1 MPGDLP
7 SGVIQ
12 LSNGNGPAH
21 QPQGPPMQQP
31 NNRGPAGMPL
41 NMQNQHMQPQNQP
54 MMHIGPPPSFP
65 PPPQHAVP
73 HDLRPRNTVEISDIR
88 SERFTEADARERLS
102 SYVVIRLEKTDNA
115 YDVDE
120 EGFPLTPTWEKVR
133 QITQT
138 DLSQQEIKRQVRVLE
153 RETKPLTE
161 KKAAC
166 SLAIQRQLE
175 LTQEKLS
182 QTDPDKR
189 FCYKLV
195 QFESKLRKLEERELQ
210 YIEKYNKG
218 SKKEKKSS
226 KKYVSTHLKKG
237 KSKPKYERVSITA
250 YFKRTPTPEQSG
262 LRLLEER
269 EQRMRMP
276 PPPQQMPVS
285 FPPVM
290 HPAGGPANLP
300 MHPANPGPPVNPGPP
315 INSMP
320 PPNTGPPA
328 GVQKGPPPPNN
339 QPKQAPPPNNP
350 PKPPT
355 QGKPDNAGKRGKEGK
370 EGKDNNQP
378 RPMTPNVQVIT
389 VGKTMKVHRGSP
401 RSSDGSLASEDSYS
415 SSSTGSTPQSSLG
428 SAPNSQ
434 KRGRGRSRTPV
445 QRIKLPEHFGVVLPR
460 QHSQHEKNYILD
472 RYPPAIAVAEQVP
485 FPSPQF
491 SSVDMAP
498 HRQDRRHILHDDELF
513 RQDRRP
519 IRPILRDDEPSYKRR
534 TTLLPPRIH
543 QQRPSVRR
551 VSPSEARHEVLQ
563 DGLERVESRLERLR
577 LDAAYRDEEFRR
589 DDERFDRL
597 AQEPQR
603 RVVLPNRF
611 RDTFAE
617 DQNPRERES
626 RWPERDAHEYMRQ
639 REPAFVRE
647 AHPFQPLGRR
657 EIHRGY

>member
-1 MPGDLP
+1 
-7 SGVIQ
+7 
-12 LSNGNGPAH
+12 
-21 QPQGPPMQQP
+21 MQQP
-31 NNRGPAGMPL
+31 NNRGPAGMPP

-54 MMHIGPPPSFP
+54 MMHMGPPPSFP

-218 SKKEKKSS
+218 GKKDKKG
-226 KKYVSTHLKKG
+226 KKYVTTHSKKS

-290 HPAGGPANLP
+290 HPAGGPTLP
-300 MHPANPGPPVNPGPP
+300 MHPANPGPP

-320 PPNTGPPA
+320 PPNPGPPA
-328 GVQKGPPPPNN
+328 GVQKNTAPPNN
-339 QPKQAPPPNNP
+339 QPKQPPPPKNP

-355 QGKPDNAGKRGKEGK
+355 QGKPDTGGKGGK

-378 RPMTPNVQVIT
+378 KPMTPNVQVIT
-389 VGKTMKVHRGSP
+389 VGKNMKAYRGSP
-401 RSSDGSLASEDSYS
+401 RSSDGSLTSEDSYS

-428 SAPNSQ
+428 SAPNSH

-445 QRIKLPEHFGVVLPR
+445 QRIKLPEHFGVVIPR
-460 QHSQHEKNYILD
+460 QHSQHEKNYIVD
-472 RYPPAIAVAEQVP
+472 SYPPRIAVAEQVP
-485 FPSPQF
+485 FPSSQF
-491 SSVDMAP
+491 SSVNMAP
-498 HRQDRRHILHDDELF
+498 LRQDRRPILHDDELF

-519 IRPILRDDEPSYKRR
+519 IRPILRDDEPFRQDRRPILRDDEPSHKRR

-543 QQRPSVRR
+543 QQRPSVRL
-551 VSPSEARHEVLQ
+551 VAPSEARHEVLQ
-563 DGLERVESRLERLR
+563 DGLERVEGRLERLR

-597 AQEPQR
+597 AEEPRR

-617 DQNPRERES
+617 DQILRERES

-639 REPAFVRE
+639 REPVFGRE